1 MAGDADQLVFLTL
14 PEWAVKQ
21 FGTWA
26 ADESSRL
33 LALGQMRLHRQW
45 LQVACTCDVAAI
57 TGPRS
62 GSSPI
67 VQTMTAGY
75 VRIANWASDQRQ
87 DCGED
92 KAPGRCPRCER
103 LLSRDETCDC
113 SSPAD

>member
-1 MAGDADQLVFLTL
+1 MAGDVDQLVFLNL

-21 FGTWA
+21 FATWA
-26 ADESSRL
+26 ADESARL

-57 TGPRS
+57 TGPPS
-62 GSSPI
+62 GSPPLAL
-67 VQTMTAGY
+67 TMTAGY

-87 DCGED
+87 DCAED
-92 KAPGRCPRCER
+92 KAPGRCPRCGR
-103 LLSRDETCDC
+103 LVSPAEECDC